1 MTSLFRKVLVA
12 NRGEIAIRIL
22 RTLREM
28 GLRSVAVYSE
38 ADRQSPHLGFAD
50 EAYAIGPAPAS
61 QSYLSADRLLAVAHH
76 ARCDAL
82 VPGYGFLSEN
92 ADFARRCGREGITFV
107 GPHPDAIEVMGRKP
121 EARAQMAKAG
131 VPIVPGGPASSLEEA
146 RHTAAQV
153 GYPVMLKAAAGGGGR
168 GMRRVHEAAELPESF
183 ERAQR
188 EAQSSF
194 GDGTIYIEREVT
206 RARHVEVQV
215 LGDKHGEL
223 VHLFDRDCS
232 VQRRHQKVVEESP
245 SPFLPEEALRGL
257 CATAVAGARSVNYSS
272 AGTFEFLVDQQN
284 RFYFL
289 EMNTRLQVEHPITE
303 LCTGVDIVRDMIR
316 VAAGEPLGYG
326 QGDISRRGAAIEVRL
341 YAEDPSKN
349 FMPSPGRV
357 EYLSV
362 PEGPGIRHDSGV
374 CAGYEMGFDYDAM
387 LAKLC
392 VWAPT
397 RPRAVERLRRA
408 LGEYD
413 VRGLTTNLEF
423 LKRLVDVPAFIEGR
437 YDTGFIEQHRDVLL
451 APPGSSVA
459 VDEPMAAAA
468 LVALLSEGRA
478 LSDARLGLS
487 AGRAPARPDEKVP
500 SGPAA
505 SAWRDAHRRRR
516 LGM

>member
-1 MTSLFRKVLVA
+1 VFEKVLVA

-38 ADRQSPHLGFAD
+38 ADRHSPHVGFAD
-50 EAYAIGPAPAS
+50 EAYAIGPALAA
-61 QSYLSADRLLAVAHH
+61 QSYLSADRLLGVAHR
-76 ARCDAL
+76 AGCDAL

-92 ADFARRCGREGITFV
+92 ADFARRCRSEGITFV
-107 GPHPDAIEVMGRKP
+107 GPHADAIEVMGRKP
-121 EARAQMAKAG
+121 EARARMAQAG
-131 VPIVPGGPASSLEEA
+131 VPIVPGGPAASLEEA
-146 RHTAAQV
+146 RQTAARV

-168 GMRRVHEAAELPESF
+168 GMRRVLEAGELAENF

-188 EAQSSF
+188 EAASAF
-194 GDGTIYIEREVT
+194 GDGTIYIEKEVT
-206 RARHVEVQV
+206 HARHVEVQV
-215 LGDKHGEL
+215 LGDEHGGL

-245 SPFLPEEALRGL
+245 SPHLPEETLRGL

-272 AGTFEFLVDQQN
+272 AGTFEFLVDQEHN
-284 RFYFL
+284 FYFL

-303 LCTGVDIVRDMIR
+303 LCTGVDIVRDMMR
-316 VAAGEPLGYG
+316 VAAGEPLGYD
-326 QGDISRRGAAIEVRL
+326 QGDVSRRGAAIEVRL
-341 YAEDPSKN
+341 YAEDPSRN

-408 LGEYD
+408 LAEYD
-413 VRGLTTNLEF
+413 IRGLTTNLPF
-423 LKRLVDVPAFIEGR
+423 LRRLVDIPAFVEGT
-437 YDTGFIEQHRDVLL
+437 YDTGFIEQHRESLL
-451 APPGSSVA
+451 DTGDEASP
-459 VDEPMAAAA
+459 VDEKMAAAA
-468 LVALLSEGRA
+468 LVLALHEAEARSSRSSESKPG
-478 LSDARLGLS
+478 
-487 AGRAPARPDEKVP
+487 
-500 SGPAA
+500 GPPA
-505 SAWRDAHRRRR
+505 SAWREAHRRRR
-516 LGM
+516 LGI

>member
-1 MTSLFRKVLVA
+1 MFHKVLVA

-38 ADRQSPHLGFAD
+38 ADRESPHVGFAD
-50 EAYAIGPAPAS
+50 EAYAIGPALAA
-61 QSYLSADRLLAVAHH
+61 QSYLSADRLLGVAHR
-76 ARCDAL
+76 AGCDAL

-92 ADFARRCGREGITFV
+92 AEFARRCRREGITFV

-121 EARAQMAKAG
+121 EARARMAQAG
-131 VPIVPGGPASSLEEA
+131 VPIVPGGPAASLDEA
-146 RHTAAQV
+146 RQTAARV

-168 GMRRVHEAAELPESF
+168 GMRRVLEAAELAENF

-188 EAQSSF
+188 EAASAF
-194 GDGTIYIEREVT
+194 GDGTIYIEKEVT
-206 RARHVEVQV
+206 HARHVEVQV
-215 LGDKHGEL
+215 LGDEHGGL

-245 SPFLPEEALRGL
+245 SPHLPEEALRGL
-257 CATAVAGARSVNYSS
+257 CATALAGARSVNYSS
-272 AGTFEFLVDQQN
+272 AGTFEFLVDQDHN
-284 RFYFL
+284 FYFL

-303 LCTGVDIVRDMIR
+303 LCTGVDIVRDMMR
-316 VAAGEPLGYG
+316 VAAGEPLGYD
-326 QGDISRRGAAIEVRL
+326 QGDVSRRGAAIEVRI
-341 YAEDPSKN
+341 YAEDPSRN

-374 CAGYEMGFDYDAM
+374 CAGYQMGFDYDAM

-408 LGEYD
+408 LSEYD
-413 VRGLTTNLEF
+413 IRGLTTNLEF
-423 LKRLVDVPAFIEGR
+423 LKRLVDIPAFVEGR
-437 YDTGFIEQHRDVLL
+437 YDTAFIERHREPLL
-451 APPGSSVA
+451 DAGDDALP
-459 VDEPMAAAA
+459 VDEKMAAAA
-468 LVALLSEGRA
+468 LIVALHEA
-478 LSDARLGLS
+478 E
-487 AGRAPARPDEKVP
+487 ARPGRSSARSSDEKP
-500 SGPAA
+500 SGPPA
-505 SAWRDAHRRRR
+505 SAWREAHRRRR
-516 LGM
+516 LGI

>member
-1 MTSLFRKVLVA
+1 VFRKVLVA

-28 GLRSVAVYSE
+28 GVRSVAVFSE
-38 ADRQSPHLGFAD
+38 ADRESPHVGFAD
-50 EAYAIGPAPAS
+50 EAYAIGPALAAH
-61 QSYLSADRLLAVAHH
+61 SYLSADRLLGVAHR
-76 ARCDAL
+76 AACDAL

-92 ADFARRCGREGITFV
+92 AEFARRCQREGISFV

-121 EARAQMAKAG
+121 EARAKMAAAG
-131 VPIVPGGPASSLEEA
+131 VPIVPGGPASSLDEA
-146 RHTAAQV
+146 RQTAARV

-168 GMRRVHEAAELPESF
+168 GMRRVAEAAELAENF

-188 EAQSSF
+188 EAESSF
-194 GDGTIYIEREVT
+194 GDGAIYIEKEVT
-206 RARHVEVQV
+206 HARHVEVQV
-215 LGDKHGEL
+215 LGDQHGGL

-245 SPFLPEEALRGL
+245 SPHLPEQALQGL
-257 CATAVAGARSVNYSS
+257 CATALAGARSVNYSS
-272 AGTFEFLVDQQN
+272 AGTFEFLVDQDHN
-284 RFYFL
+284 FYFL

-303 LCTGVDIVRDMIR
+303 LCTGVDIVRDMLR
-316 VAAGEPLGYG
+316 VAAGEPLGYD

-341 YAEDPSKN
+341 YAEDPSRN

-374 CAGYEMGFDYDAM
+374 CTGYEMGFDYDAM

-397 RPRAVERLRRA
+397 RPRAVERMRRA

-413 VRGLTTNLEF
+413 IRGLTTNLEF
-423 LKRLVDVPAFIEGR
+423 LKRLVDVPAFIDGR
-437 YDTGFIEQHRDVLL
+437 YDTGFIGEHRAQLL
-451 APPGSSVA
+451 DTPASAAG
-459 VDEPMAAAA
+459 VDEKMAAAA
-468 LVALLSEGRA
+468 LIAVLHQGEAH
-478 LSDARLGLS
+478 
-487 AGRAPARPDEKVP
+487 AGMRSPAVTEVIAG
-500 SGPAA
+500 GPPA
-505 SAWRDAHRRRR
+505 SAWREAHRRRR
-516 LGM
+516 LGL

>member
-1 MTSLFRKVLVA
+1 MFRKVLVA

-22 RTLREM
+22 RALREM

-38 ADRQSPHLGFAD
+38 ADRESPHLGFAD
-50 EAYAIGPAPAS
+50 EAYLLGPAQAS
-61 QSYLSADRLLAVAHH
+61 QSYLSPDRLLGVAHR
-76 ARCDAL
+76 AQCDAL

-92 ADFARRCGREGITFV
+92 ADFARRCLREGITFV

-121 EARAQMAKAG
+121 EARAKMAAAG

-146 RHTAAQV
+146 RATAARV
-153 GYPVMLKAAAGGGGR
+153 GFPVMLKAAAGGGGR
-168 GMRRVHEAAELPESF
+168 GMRRVAEAGELAESF

-188 EAQSSF
+188 EALSSF
-194 GDGTIYIEREVT
+194 GDGSVYIEKEIT
-206 RARHVEVQV
+206 HGRHVEVQV
-215 LGDKHGEL
+215 LGDTHGNL

-245 SPFLPEEALRGL
+245 SPHLPEQALRGL
-257 CATAVAGARSVNYSS
+257 CETALAGARSVAYSS
-272 AGTFEFLVDQQN
+272 AGTFEFLVDQN
-284 RFYFL
+284 HDFYFL

-303 LCTGVDIVRDMIR
+303 LCTGVDIVRDMLR
-316 VAAGEPLGYG
+316 VAAGEPLGYT

-341 YAEDPSKN
+341 YAEDPSRN

-374 CAGYEMGFDYDAM
+374 CAGYTMGFDYDAM

-413 VRGLTTNLEF
+413 IRGLTTNLEF
-423 LKRLVDVPAFIEGR
+423 LKRLVDVPAFVDGK
-437 YDTGFIEQHRDVLL
+437 YDTGFIEQHRHALID
-451 APPGSSVA
+451 AADGPGTEPGPHGA
-459 VDEPMAAAA
+459 DERMAAAA
-468 LVALLSEGRA
+468 LAVVLASADGAAASVVDIGSGRA
-478 LSDARLGLS
+478 A
-487 AGRAPARPDEKVP
+487 AH
-500 SGPAA
+500 SG
-505 SAWRDAHRRRR
+505 SAWREAHRRRR
-516 LGM
+516 LGL

>member
-1 MTSLFRKVLVA
+1 MFAKVLVA

-28 GLRSVAVYSE
+28 GVRSVAVYSE
-38 ADRQSPHLGFAD
+38 ADRDSPHLGFAD
-50 EAYAIGPAPAS
+50 EAYPIGPAPAA
-61 QSYLSADRLLAVAHH
+61 QSYLSADRLLGVAHR
-76 ARCDAL
+76 AACDAL

-92 ADFARRCGREGITFV
+92 AEFARRCQREHITFV

-121 EARAQMAKAG
+121 EARAKMALAG
-131 VPIVPGGPASSLEEA
+131 VPIVPGGPAASLDEA
-146 RHTAAQV
+146 RQTAARV

-168 GMRRVHEAAELPESF
+168 GMRRVSEAAELAENF

-188 EAQSSF
+188 EAQSAF
-194 GDGTIYIEREVT
+194 GDGTIYIEKEVSQ
-206 RARHVEVQV
+206 ARHVEVQV
-215 LGDKHGEL
+215 LGDGHGGL

-245 SPFLPEEALRGL
+245 SPHLPEAALRGL
-257 CATAVAGARSVNYSS
+257 CATALAGARSVNYSS
-272 AGTFEFLVDQQN
+272 AGTFEFLVDQAHN
-284 RFYFL
+284 FYFL

-303 LCTGVDIVRDMIR
+303 LCTGVDIVRDMLR
-316 VAAGEPLGYG
+316 VAAGEPLGYD

-341 YAEDPSKN
+341 YAEDPSRN

-374 CAGYEMGFDYDAM
+374 CPGYQMGFDYDAM

-413 VRGLTTNLEF
+413 IRGLTTNLEF
-423 LKRLVDVPAFIEGR
+423 LKRLVEVPAFIEGR
-437 YDTGFIEQHRDVLL
+437 YDTGFIEQHRAALL
-451 APPGSSVA
+451 DAPDSAVA
-459 VDEPMAAAA
+459 IDERMAAAA
-468 LVALLSEGRA
+468 LTALLSEAEASVESRA
-478 LSDARLGLS
+478 TGVTSILPG
-487 AGRAPARPDEKVP
+487 
-500 SGPAA
+500 GPPA
-505 SAWRDAHRRRR
+505 SAWREAHRRRR
-516 LGM
+516 LGF

>member
-1 MTSLFRKVLVA
+1 MFQKVLVA

-38 ADRQSPHLGFAD
+38 ADRESPHIGFAD
-50 EAYAIGPAPAS
+50 EAYAIGPALAA
-61 QSYLSADRLLAVAHH
+61 QSYLSAERLLGVAHR
-76 ARCDAL
+76 AGCDAL

-92 ADFARRCGREGITFV
+92 ADFARRCRREGITFV

-121 EARAQMAKAG
+121 EARARMAQAG
-131 VPIVPGGPASSLEEA
+131 VPIVPGGPAASLDEA
-146 RHTAAQV
+146 RQTATRV

-168 GMRRVHEAAELPESF
+168 GMRRVLEAAELAENF

-188 EAQSSF
+188 EAASAF
-194 GDGTIYIEREVT
+194 GDGTIYIEKEVT
-206 RARHVEVQV
+206 HARHVEVQV
-215 LGDKHGEL
+215 LGDEHGGL

-245 SPFLPEEALRGL
+245 SPHLPEEALRGL

-272 AGTFEFLVDQQN
+272 AGTFEFLVDQN
-284 RFYFL
+284 HDFYFL

-303 LCTGVDIVRDMIR
+303 LCTGVDIVRDMMR
-316 VAAGEPLGYG
+316 VAAGEPLGYE
-326 QGDISRRGAAIEVRL
+326 QGDISRRGAAIEVRI
-341 YAEDPSKN
+341 YAEDPRRN
-349 FMPSPGRV
+349 FMPSPGRI

-374 CAGYEMGFDYDAM
+374 CGGYQMGFDYDAM

-413 VRGLTTNLEF
+413 IRGLTTNLEF
-423 LKRLVDVPAFIEGR
+423 LKRLVDIPAFVEGR
-437 YDTGFIEQHRDVLL
+437 YDTGFIEQHRGPLLDAGDESLPVDVR
-451 APPGSSVA
+451 
-459 VDEPMAAAA
+459 MAAAA
-468 LVALLSEGRA
+468 LVVALHEA
-478 LSDARLGLS
+478 EARPERSS
-487 AGRAPARPDEKVP
+487 AGSNESKPG
-500 SGPAA
+500 GPPA
-505 SAWRDAHRRRR
+505 SAWREAHRRRR
-516 LGM
+516 LGI